1 MVKRTMKAAMKSA
14 KKAKT
19 EDISKPIKAIAEILS
34 NEECDIEGPS
44 GNRSMLVG
52 ALPYALGDYSD
63 VRHGY
68 QTTVAKIIGE
78 VLQGWVAKWEQK
90 VTDAKGSVDS
100 TQSDLDA
107 ANTALEAA
115 KGAVT
120 AQKEDV
126 KACKEALKTAS
137 GEEKEAKEAKATADA
152 AVADFDAK
160 QAKVVAEKDSVS
172 MVYNQDFLIMKTSEA
187 VPGGEAKAHLKKIL
201 PTLKKIS
208 SESSLQIA
216 ISPAL
221 EKAPAD
227 RGQFD
232 SMAIDGVEAAFKA
245 QIDKLTA
252 EIASEDETK
261 KGLESAAAEA
271 KSVHDAKLAKKE
283 ECKTALKASEDAL
296 AEKETASEAADKAVT
311 TAGKASH
318 KALATSKKQES
329 GLDHAKGDLA
339 KFQLLVDRTTPP
351 PEPEEPEEP
360 EEAPAEESAPPAE
373 TTA

>member
-1 MVKRTMKAAMKSA
+1 MKRGMKAVMKSA

-19 EDISKPIKAIAEILS
+19 EDISKPIKAITDILS
-34 NEECDIEGPS
+34 NPECDIEGPS
-44 GNRSMLVG
+44 GNRDMLVG

-68 QTTVAKIIGE
+68 QSTMAKIIGE

-90 VTDAKGSVDS
+90 VTDAKSSVDS

-107 ANTALEAA
+107 ANAALEAA
-115 KGAVT
+115 KGAV
-120 AQKEDV
+120 AGQKEDV

-137 GEEKEAKEAKATADA
+137 HDEKETKEALAKATGE
-152 AVADFDAK
+152 VADFDVK
-160 QAKVVAEKDSVS
+160 LQKVVADKDTVS
-172 MVYNQDFLIMKTSEA
+172 MVYNQDFLIMKASEG
-187 VPGGEAKAHLKKIL
+187 VPAAEVKGHLKKIL

-208 SESSLQIA
+208 NESSLQIA

-245 QIDKLTA
+245 QIDKLTE
-252 EIASEDETK
+252 EIAKEDETK

-271 KSVHDAKLAKKE
+271 KGVHDAKLAKKE

-296 AEKETASEAADKAVT
+296 AEKEKALEAADKTVVT
-311 TAGKASH
+311 ASKASA
-318 KALATSKKQES
+318 KALATNKKEES
-329 GLDHAKGDLA
+329 GLEHAKGDLA
-339 KFQLLVDRTTPP
+339 KFQGLVDRTTPP
-351 PEPEEPEEP
+351 PEPEEPEE
-360 EEAPAEESAPPAE
+360 EEAAPAEEAAPPAE
-373 TTA
+373 ATA